1 MYDLNVNWVP
11 EFGSIVIWLAMDKNG
26 KLALMVNNCWGDVPK
41 VILVQNDIKQIL
53 YQINDFINEE
63 SDTYNFYPKDK
74 EGDFILDFY
83 SPLYV
88 KNNDRNSIISNLKED
103 LLDRKNLSD
112 VNIVVNKGIFIYQA
126 VEGNQEGD
134 DYPVDYDGETKMG
147 DYYRYLLPTIYAT
160 IDDFP
165 RELWNGIALSKTLDF
180 TKDSVVFNNDINQHF
195 TNVVSD
201 LF

>member
-1 MYDLNVNWVP
+1 MYDLNVDWVP
-11 EFGSIVIWLAMDKNG
+11 EFGFIVIWLAMDKNG

-53 YQINDFINEE
+53 YQINDFLNEE

-83 SPLYV
+83 SSLYM
-88 KNNDRNSIISNLKED
+88 KNNDHNSLISDLRKD

-134 DYPVDYDGETKMG
+134 DYPVGYEGETKMG

-165 RELWNGIALSKTLDF
+165 RELWNGVALSKTLDF
-180 TKDSVVFNNDINQHF
+180 TKDRVVFNNDINQHF